1 MRVGLCTSIY
11 DNVSERSRNN
21 YSTLKLALTSLVSI
35 SGHFDGEDISKA
47 KDEGIMKR
55 IKENGEG
62 FDHPNVSYQCMP
74 TNMCETEKSF
84 AVS

>member
-1 MRVGLCTSIY
+1 MFGTILFPDTNDV
-11 DNVSERSRNN
+11 
-21 YSTLKLALTSLVSI
+21 LKMALRIHECQVCSFV

-62 FDHPNVSYQCMP
+62 FDHPNVSSRV
-74 TNMCETEKSF
+74 TTTSRAAHK
-84 AVS
+84 

>member
-1 MRVGLCTSIY
+1 MPLNIKKIVQYWGMC
-11 DNVSERSRNN
+11 EP
-21 YSTLKLALTSLVSI
+21 ALSNLICI

-62 FDHPNVSYQCMP
+62 FDHPNVRLFIQM
-74 TNMCETEKSF
+74 
-84 AVS
+84 

>member
-1 MRVGLCTSIY
+1 MRLDFCKKFKPIFFF
-11 DNVSERSRNN
+11 
-21 YSTLKLALTSLVSI
+21 I

-62 FDHPNVSYQCMP
+62 FDHPNVSLATQM
-74 TNMCETEKSF
+74 
-84 AVS
+84 